1 MNIFRKIFG
10 SKTGKKL
17 RKIEPLV
24 KSINKLEENFSSLSD
39 SELVNLRKDFIR
51 RYQSEESLDDLLSEA
66 FAVTREVAKRKLNLR
81 HFDCQLLGGIA
92 LHNCQI
98 AEMATGEGKT
108 LVATLPAYLNSFTER
123 KVVLVTVNDYLAKR
137 DAEWMKPI
145 YEGVGMT
152 VAFVVSGQ
160 SLEERKAAY
169 EADVIYATNNELGF
183 DFLRNNM
190 AISQE
195 ERVMTDFYFAIV
207 DEVDSI
213 LIDEARTPL
222 VISGAAEDTSKIYTQ
237 IARFLSLIHI

>member
-1 MNIFRKIFG
+1 MNIFGNIFG
-10 SKTGKKL
+10 SKTAKKL

-24 KSINKLEENFSSLSD
+24 KSINKLEENFSLLSD
-39 SELVNLRKDFIR
+39 SELVNLREDFIK

-145 YEGVGMT
+145 YEGLGMT
-152 VAFVVSGQ
+152 VAFAVSGQ
-160 SLEERKAAY
+160 SMEERKAAY

-195 ERVMTDFYFAIV
+195 ERVMTDFYFSIV

-213 LIDEARTPL
+213 LID
-222 VISGAAEDTSKIYTQ
+222 
-237 IARFLSLIHI
+237 